1 MSHKN
6 TPRSFRMYES
16 TFERRSAKQVQNEMR
31 RKREESRVLNNYEE
45 EDDSFLPDPWG
56 RDTSED

>member
-1 MSHKN
+1 
-6 TPRSFRMYES
+6 MYES